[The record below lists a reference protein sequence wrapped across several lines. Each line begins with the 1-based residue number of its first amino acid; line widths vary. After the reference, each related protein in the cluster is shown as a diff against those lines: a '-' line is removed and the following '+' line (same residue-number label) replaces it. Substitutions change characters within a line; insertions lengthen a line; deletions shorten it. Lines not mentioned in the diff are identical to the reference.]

1 MNKSNLKKYFLV
13 ITNSLLISFDLLI
26 GYLSFVNAYPTAQL
40 VTAGSKN

>member
-26 GYLSFVNAYPTAQL
+26 GYLSFVNAFPAQL